1 MKKLA
6 VLTIS
11 VITIIIAHGIA
22 NSTPSTQI
30 WIPSTDIQAVGVVHF
45 GHDTYIKTESQNGV
59 TEPTVTNT
67 GLTIG
72 VLPYQNVQMEI
83 GIDYRD
89 TGGEHEYPLYFNTK
103 IGIPENTIFNGSL
116 AIAFGGYDFGTKRD
130 VTTYNIIFGL
140 VSKNIGKLGR
150 FSLGYYTGNEDLLV
164 DLNGKK
170 DNSGILLSWDRTM
183 SEISQRL
190 WLGIDYMGGEN
201 VYGALSFGIGW
212 RFASN
217 VSVILGYDIY
227 NESFYKPTATIQVDI
242 DF

>member
-1 MKKLA
+1 MKKFV

-11 VITIIIAHGIA
+11 VITLIMAYGIA
-22 NSTPSTQI
+22 SSTPSTQI
-30 WIPSTDIQAVGVVHF
+30 WIPSTDIQAAGTVHL

-67 GLTIG
+67 GITIG
-72 VLPYQNVQMEI
+72 VLPYQKVQMEI

-89 TGGEHEYPLYFNTK
+89 TGGEHEYPLYFNAK
-103 IGIPENTIFNGSL
+103 IGIPEDTIFNGSP
-116 AIAFGGYDFGTKRD
+116 AISLGGYDFGTEHN
-130 VTTYNIIFGL
+130 VTNYNIFYAL

-170 DNSGILLSWDRTM
+170 DNSGILLSWDRTIT
-183 SEISQRL
+183 EISQKL
-190 WLGIDYMGGEN
+190 WAAIDYMGGEN
-201 VYGALSFGIGW
+201 VYGAFSFGIGW

-217 VSVILGYDIY
+217 VGVILGYDIY